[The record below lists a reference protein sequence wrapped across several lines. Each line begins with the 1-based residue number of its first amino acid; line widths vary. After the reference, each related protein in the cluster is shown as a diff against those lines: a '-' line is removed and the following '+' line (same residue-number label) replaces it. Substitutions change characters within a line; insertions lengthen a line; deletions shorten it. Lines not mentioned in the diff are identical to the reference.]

1 MSDTPQS
8 QEPTQRP
15 FVAERLR
22 AADAFLGARM
32 DWRLMLASGHSNMLF
47 RAQGPQGDL
56 VLRINASSLR
66 AFGVDRR
73 LEADVL
79 RLIQGARW
87 APRVLCNAWR
97 EGWLLMMHHG
107 ASLTEAGGQDVA
119 SQQTVEQL
127 LAFVADLQR
136 ITESPA
142 FDYQA
147 LIALYR
153 RRLQERA
160 AAAAHQACLQ
170 QLEDAFSA
178 IPNDTMALTH
188 HDLHSGNL
196 CLDQGQLIVLD
207 WEYAG
212 LGWPWL
218 DMASLL
224 QHHDLEADDLYAL
237 PVCANLSAKEIEKRL
252 HLAAHINQLLE
263 QLWFAVREEQTG

>member
-1 MSDTPQS
+1 MSDTLQS

-22 AADAFLGARM
+22 AADAFVGMEM
-32 DWRLMLASGHSNMLF
+32 DWRLMPASGHSNMLF

-73 LEADVL
+73 LEAEAL
-79 RLIQGARW
+79 QLIQGADW

-97 EGWLLMMHHG
+97 EGWLLMAHHG
-107 ASLTEAGGQDVA
+107 VSLTEAGETDASHSGQ
-119 SQQTVEQL
+119 QL
-127 LAFVADLQR
+127 LSFISDLQR
-136 ITESPA
+136 ITEGPA

-153 RRLQERA
+153 RHIKERA
-160 AAAAHQACLQ
+160 DASAHTERL
-170 QLEDAFSA
+170 LELEAAFSA
-178 IPNDTMALTH
+178 IPSDTMTLTH

-196 CLDQGQLIVLD
+196 CLDQGQLVVLD

-237 PVCANLSAKEIEKRL
+237 PACANLSATEIEQRL
-252 HLAAHINQLLE
+252 QLAAHINQLLE